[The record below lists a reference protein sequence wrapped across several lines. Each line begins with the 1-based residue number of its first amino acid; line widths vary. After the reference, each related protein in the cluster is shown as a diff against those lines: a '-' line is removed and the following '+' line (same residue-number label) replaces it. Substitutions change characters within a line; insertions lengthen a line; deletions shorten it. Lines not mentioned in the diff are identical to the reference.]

1 MITVEFTKEQR
12 EALAYERYYHPHPRV
27 QRKTEALLLKSSGM
41 PHKDICR
48 LTGIC
53 GNTLRT
59 YLKEYREGGI
69 EKLKEVSFY
78 KPQSEMMNSRKSIEA
93 YFKEHPPASV
103 KEAGAVIEELT
114 GIRRSENRVREFLK
128 KIGMKRRKIGMIPSK
143 ADPDKQDEFL
153 KNKLRPR
160 LNEAEA
166 GKRAVFF
173 VDGAHFVLAP
183 FLGYLWSFVRIFIQ
197 APAGRQRFNVLG
209 ALNAVTHELITVC
222 NDKYLNAV
230 SFCDLLL
237 KIAALNLKIPV
248 TLVLDNAKYQKCKLV
263 TETAESLNIE
273 LLYLPSYSPN
283 LNIIER
289 LWKFIKKKCLWS
301 KYYSNFQEFKQAIND
316 CMDQTQTA
324 FKNELKSLLTLKF
337 QTFQK
342 AQIMAV

>member
-1 MITVEFTKEQR
+1 M
-12 EALAYERYYHPHPRV
+12 
-27 QRKTEALLLKSSGM
+27 
-41 PHKDICR
+41 
-48 LTGIC
+48 
-53 GNTLRT
+53 
-59 YLKEYREGGI
+59 
-69 EKLKEVSFY
+69 
-78 KPQSEMMNSRKSIEA
+78 
-93 YFKEHPPASV
+93 
-103 KEAGAVIEELT
+103 
-114 GIRRSENRVREFLK
+114 
-128 KIGMKRRKIGMIPSK
+128 
-143 ADPDKQDEFL
+143 
-153 KNKLRPR
+153 
-160 LNEAEA
+160 
-166 GKRAVFF
+166 
-173 VDGAHFVLAP
+173 
-183 FLGYLWSFVRIFIQ
+183 RIFIQ